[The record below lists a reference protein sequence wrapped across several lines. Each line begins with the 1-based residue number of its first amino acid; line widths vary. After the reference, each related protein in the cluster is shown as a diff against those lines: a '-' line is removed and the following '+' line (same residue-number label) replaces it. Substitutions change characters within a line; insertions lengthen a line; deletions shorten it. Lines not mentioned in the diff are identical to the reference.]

1 MAVLIAGKIIFKT
14 KFIIR
19 NKGGQ
24 FIMIIGVNAQ
34 KDKTIIIYVHL
45 QRPKIHEAKT
55 DRLERRSRQF
65 NNNSF

>member
-1 MAVLIAGKIIFKT
+1 
-14 KFIIR
+14 
-19 NKGGQ
+19 
-24 FIMIIGVNAQ
+24 MIIGVNAQ